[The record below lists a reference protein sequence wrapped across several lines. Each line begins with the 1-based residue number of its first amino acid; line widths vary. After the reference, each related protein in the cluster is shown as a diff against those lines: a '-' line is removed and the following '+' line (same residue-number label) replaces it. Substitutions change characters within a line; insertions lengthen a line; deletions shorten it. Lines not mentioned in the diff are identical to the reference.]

1 MILKT
6 AVGLA
11 GNLRRD
17 GSPDPLEVGRSAE
30 HDGREVHGLWER
42 KMSAGVVVVH
52 DLLAAPPVRD
62 PCTTELGQARLTATA
77 KHARGWP
84 EGLRRDDV

>member
-1 MILKT
+1 MILET
-6 AVGLA
+6 AVVPAESLRSQGL
-11 GNLRRD
+11 
-17 GSPDPLEVGRSAE
+17 PDPLEVGRSAE

-42 KMSAGVVVVH
+42 EMSSGVVVVH

-62 PCTTELGQARLTATA
+62 PCTAELGQARLTATA

-84 EGLRRDDV
+84 EVWRRDDV